1 MAADSPYGCLM
12 VDGHVV
18 VATQKWWSLSGTEL
32 VLLGMLVSGL
42 PPSTSRDVPI
52 YLPHGSPTVRSEFLK
67 KKYCVIITLFPC
79 HCLFVTFKAREKKKC
94 DVPVVQ
100 YELELFLC
108 LSLLCVCMYTKGF
121 LRVLNDQDK

>member
-52 YLPHGSPTVRSEFLK
+52 YLPHGSPTVRSEGFFKKILRDHYIISLSLSVCHFQGWGK
-67 KKYCVIITLFPC
+67 KK
-79 HCLFVTFKAREKKKC
+79 K
-94 DVPVVQ
+94 
-100 YELELFLC
+100 
-108 LSLLCVCMYTKGF
+108 M
-121 LRVLNDQDK
+121 

>member
-32 VLLGMLVSGL
+32 VLLGMLISGL

-79 HCLFVTFKAREKKKC
+79 HCLFATFKARAKKKK
-94 DVPVVQ
+94 
-100 YELELFLC
+100 
-108 LSLLCVCMYTKGF
+108 M
-121 LRVLNDQDK
+121 